1 MNWFNS
7 CYAKD
12 TKIIGHNLWVY
23 FPVYG
28 SHDIWTLQN
37 QCDQAHT
44 LHDSFLSF
52 FQKKLKNNE
61 IIQTNFGRTVE
72 RELRSANC
80 GT

>member
-12 TKIIGHNLWVY
+12 TKIIGHKLWVY

-44 LHDSFLSF
+44 LHDSLYSDSDLPDFPN
-52 FQKKLKNNE
+52 KLMRNTKP
-61 IIQTNFGRTVE
+61 
-72 RELRSANC
+72 LRIFSNKHQFRS
-80 GT
+80 

>member
-44 LHDSFLSF
+44 L
-52 FQKKLKNNE
+52 QNIP
-61 IIQTNFGRTVE
+61 IIQNKTARQKLQQN
-72 RELRSANC
+72 
-80 GT
+80 